1 MTTTRDRERL
11 DAVAMKTQRMDNS
24 VAPVTGAS
32 EGGGKVVARR
42 SRPRIVNTSSVA
54 GSLTRATE
62 ARHRGVRGRHVAGH
76 ALHVPTPVREYFLIG
91 PEHTDSTQQ

>member
-32 EGGGKVVARR
+32 EGGRKVVARQLTAADRKHLERGGFANPGDRGPERGCARPTR
-42 SRPRIVNTSSVA
+42 SRPR
-54 GSLTRATE
+54 
-62 ARHRGVRGRHVAGH
+62 
-76 ALHVPTPVREYFLIG
+76 LHVPTPVREYFLIG